1 MSLTLSGTN
10 GVVGAGFTVDNS
22 GVSVTAGVGTFT
34 SYQGSAASLTQIP
47 AANIVGVCTSG
58 LTKTGGF
65 GGGKTLQVQQTVKT
79 DTASATAE
87 NTWEDISGMSVSIT
101 PSNASNKIRVTVV
114 CNINSSHG
122 SYWVVRVVKDGSLF
136 GAEGAAAS
144 NRSRGFGAHY
154 DTENN
159 YSVHCTVVDFLDT
172 AGGTSAITYKV
183 QWYNPYGTSERYINR
198 SVTNEDGDYRFRAA
212 STKTATEIEE

>member
-10 GVVGAGFTVDNS
+10 GVVGAGFTVDAS

-79 DTASATAE
+79 DTASATTE
-87 NTWEDISGMSVSIT
+87 NSWEDISGMSVSIT
-101 PSNASNKIRVTVV
+101 PSNSSNKIRVTAV
-114 CNINSSHG
+114 CNINATHG
-122 SYWVVRVVKDGSLF
+122 TYWAVRVVKDGSIF
-136 GAEGAAAS
+136 GAEGGAS
-144 NRSRGFGAHY
+144 GSRTRCFGGFY

-172 AGGTSAITYKV
+172 AGGTSAITYKL
-183 QWYNPYGTSERYINR
+183 QWYNPYGTSTRYINR
-198 SVTNEDGDYRFRAA
+198 SVTSEDGDYRFLTA
-212 STKTATEIEE
+212 STITATEIEA